1 MAIVKARLTGNA
13 PLILH
18 NGRLANPL
26 GYHSK
31 ELKKISGKR
40 KKTESDHMEMGRIEF
55 EGGLYTNED
64 EKVIVPSEMF
74 EACMKFAGR
83 TCKLGK
89 LVQAGLFC
97 LNHSLLEFPDDDKT
111 MEELWDSGNY
121 QLQVMVKVGQ
131 VQVLRTRPMFKSW
144 ACAIELTYSESILS
158 ESQVIELLNIA
169 GDQIGI
175 GDWRPKYGRFSVEIL
190 NQ

>member
-1 MAIVKARLTGNA
+1 MAIVKAKLSGNA

-26 GYHSK
+26 GYHSQ

-40 KKTESDHMEMGRIEF
+40 KKTETDIMEMARIEF

-83 TCKLGK
+83 TCKMGK

-97 LNHSLLEFPDDDKT
+97 LNDSILDFPDSYMT
-111 MEELWDSGNY
+111 PAGLWETNGY
-121 QLQVMVKVGQ
+121 LLQVMVKVGQ
-131 VQVLRTRPMFKSW
+131 VRVLRTRPMFKSW
-144 ACAIELTYSESILS
+144 ACVTELTYNETVLS

-175 GDWRPKYGRFSVEIL
+175 GDWRPKYGRFTVEIVE
-190 NQ
+190 